1 MDKRK
6 NNGGNSTAAKGFDKR
21 KNQYKEVLEQ
31 ALEPKDIVN
40 VIKMLHDKSINEE
53 DTAASKILLEYY
65 IGKPNQSIDV
75 TTNGESIKQQIINI
89 DPLSD

>member
-53 DTAASKILLEYY
+53 DTAAAKILLEYY
-65 IGKPNQSIDV
+65 IGRPNQSIDV

>member
-31 ALEPKDIVN
+31 ALEPKDIVK

-53 DTAASKILLEYY
+53 DTAAAKILLEYY
-65 IGKPNQSIDV
+65 IGRPNQSIDV